1 MRIAAAADIHASEAS
16 ADRVERAF
24 ADLEGAADVV
34 LLSGGLERV
43 VRALDLARD
52 SMEGVRRTLRIA
64 ARANLLVVGLASFGF
79 ARPVVSILLTHGTTV
94 AAAMLN
100 ARATTGRTL

>member
-1 MRIAAAADIHASEAS
+1 MD
-16 ADRVERAF
+16 
-24 ADLEGAADVV
+24 
-34 LLSGGLERV
+34 
-43 VRALDLARD
+43 
-52 SMEGVRRTLRIA
+52 GVRRTLRIA